1 MAESG
6 SGALHVELVAADRE
20 VWSGDATIVVAR
32 TLDGDVGILPGHAPL
47 LGLLAD
53 GVVEIRTPDNEEWI
67 AAVHG
72 GFLSVAQDRVSILA
86 ENAEMAHEIDLEK
99 ARHDVEQARAAGS
112 NDEEAQ
118 AHLRAAE
125 TRVRAVELAR

>member
-1 MAESG
+1 VAE
-6 SGALHVELVAADRE
+6 LHVELVAADRE
-20 VWSGDATIVVAR
+20 VWSGEATIVVAR

-53 GVVEIRTPDNEEWI
+53 GVVEIRTPSSEEWV

-86 ENAEMAHEIDLEK
+86 EVAEMAHEIDLEK
-99 ARHDVEQARAAGS
+99 ARRDVEQARAAGA

-118 AHLRAAE
+118 AQLRAAE
-125 TRVRAVELAR
+125 TRIRAAELAR

>member
-1 MAESG
+1 VAEP
-6 SGALHVELVAADRE
+6 LHVELVAADRE
-20 VWSGDATIVVAR
+20 VWSGEATIVVAR

-53 GVVEIRTPDNEEWI
+53 GVVEIRTPASEEWV

-72 GFLSVAQDRVSILA
+72 GFLSVAQNRVSILA
-86 ENAEMAHEIDLEK
+86 EVAEMAHEIDLEK
-99 ARHDVEQARAAGS
+99 ARRDVEQARAAGA

-118 AHLRAAE
+118 AQLRAAE
-125 TRVRAVELAR
+125 TRIRAVELAR

>member
-1 MAESG
+1 MAEP
-6 SGALHVELVAADRE
+6 LHVELVAADRE
-20 VWSGDATIVVAR
+20 VWSGEATIVVAR

-53 GVVEIRTPDNEEWI
+53 GVVEIRTPQSEEWV

-86 ENAEMAHEIDLEK
+86 EVAEMAHEIDLEK
-99 ARHDVEQARAAGS
+99 ARHDVEQARAAGAD
-112 NDEEAQ
+112 DEEAQ
-118 AHLRAAE
+118 AQLRAAE
-125 TRVRAVELAR
+125 TRIRAAELAR

>member
-1 MAESG
+1 MAEP
-6 SGALHVELVAADRE
+6 LHVELVAADRE
-20 VWSGDATIVVAR
+20 VWSGEATIVVAR

-53 GVVEIRTPDNEEWI
+53 GVVEIRTPSSEEWI

-72 GFLSVAQDRVSILA
+72 GFLSVAQGRVSILA

-99 ARHDVEQARAAGS
+99 ARRDVEQCRAAGA

-118 AHLRAAE
+118 AQLRAAE
-125 TRVRAVELAR
+125 TRIRAVELAR